1 MRTPGKDNGA
11 LVAVTFVVDGRRL
24 VCRRETK
31 ETGVRRCR
39 VKSVVLVGTA
49 VVLAACSSSGKSST
63 STSIAQGSSTST
75 AYNSDQPA
83 STSTTAGSAATATL
97 AVVTNAKLGK
107 QIIVAASGK
116 TVYLY
121 MPDGTSTT
129 SKVPAALKAAWP
141 PVTVSGGATA
151 GAALDKAKIAVQS
164 QPDGTKQVAYN
175 GHLLYTFQGDA
186 GPGTASGEGLGGIW
200 FVLSPA
206 GTKA

>member
-1 MRTPGKDNGA
+1 
-11 LVAVTFVVDGRRL
+11 
-24 VCRRETK
+24 
-31 ETGVRRCR
+31 VRRCR
-39 VKSVVLVGTA
+39 VMSVVLVGTA
-49 VVLAACSSSGKSST
+49 VALAACSSSTKSST
-63 STSIAQGSSTST
+63 STSIAQGAGTSTTST
-75 AYNSDQPA
+75 AYSGYPSA
-83 STSTTAGSAATATL
+83 STSTTSGSVSTSTL

-121 MPDGTSTT
+121 MPEGTSTT

-141 PVTVSGGATA
+141 AVTVSGAATA